1 MSPAEET
8 LDQENETACVVL
20 KTQES
25 YLEFAEEVMCGRCLP
40 CMRGTEQIVEIFGRL
55 TRGEGQ
61 DHDLDL
67 LEALAAGVQETA
79 MCRRGQNAAGALADS
94 LLRRDEYEE
103 HVREKRCPAR
113 DCSSLVHYTIIPEKC
128 TMCGLCKG
136 VCPRGA
142 ITGEEYL
149 SYLADNKPYAI
160 KAGRC
165 DNCGLCL
172 LVCEVGAI
180 ELV

>member
-1 MSPAEET
+1 MSPAEEI
-8 LDQENETACVVL
+8 LDQEHEEACVVL
-20 KTQES
+20 EAQGS

-40 CMRGTEQIVEIFGRL
+40 CMRGTEQIVEIFARL

-61 DHDLDL
+61 EQDLNL
-67 LEALAAGVQETA
+67 LEVLAAGIQETA

-103 HVREKRCPAR
+103 HVRAKRCPAR
-113 DCSSLVHYTIIPEKC
+113 ACSGLVHHWINSEKC
-128 TMCGLCKG
+128 TMCGLCKE

-142 ITGEEYL
+142 IYGEEYI
-149 SYLADNKPYAI
+149 SYLTDNEPYII
-160 KAGRC
+160 KASRC

-172 LVCEVGAI
+172 PVCEAGAI